1 MRKKNNSLSSTQR
14 KKKSYFKTMFVLE
27 KDRIFITSKESLI
40 TEDSGRAEVEK
51 DNTIETLKCENEAH
65 IVVLCT
71 SSQFFCKMWALLMRQ
86 KKASLKIQ
94 LTIKGKQNFKYN
106 KLPHVKCEKL
116 KIIQQVLQ

>member
-1 MRKKNNSLSSTQR
+1 MI
-14 KKKSYFKTMFVLE
+14 MFVLE

-71 SSQFFCKMWALLMRQ
+71 QQSIFLYDVGLINEAKESDFKDSTHNKRQ
-86 KKASLKIQ
+86 TK
-94 LTIKGKQNFKYN
+94 F
-106 KLPHVKCEKL
+106 
-116 KIIQQVLQ
+116 QV

>member
-1 MRKKNNSLSSTQR
+1 M
-14 KKKSYFKTMFVLE
+14 TMFVLE

-71 SSQFFCKMWALLMRQ
+71 
-86 KKASLKIQ
+86 
-94 LTIKGKQNFKYN
+94 
-106 KLPHVKCEKL
+106 
-116 KIIQQVLQ
+116 